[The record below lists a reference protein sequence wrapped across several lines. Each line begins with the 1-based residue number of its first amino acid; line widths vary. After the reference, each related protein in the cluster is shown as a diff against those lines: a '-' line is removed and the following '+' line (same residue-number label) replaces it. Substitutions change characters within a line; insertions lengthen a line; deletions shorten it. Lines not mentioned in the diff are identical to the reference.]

1 MLKKTAVLLVL
12 ASTLLMLIVG
22 VGGSAAAPRSQVS
35 ELTILWAQWPPAD
48 YLQEMGNR
56 YEAETGIKVNV
67 IQEPWGSF
75 YDRMSAE
82 WAAKGD
88 AYDMV
93 VGDSQWLGQGA
104 EQGHYMELTDF
115 MKENGI
121 DTTVTPAT
129 LKYYGEFPANSGRY
143 WALPDRR

>member
-1 MLKKTAVLLVL
+1 
-12 ASTLLMLIVG
+12 
-22 VGGSAAAPRSQVS
+22 
-35 ELTILWAQWPPAD
+35 
-48 YLQEMGNR
+48 MGR
-56 YEAETGIKVNV
+56 
-67 IQEPWGSF
+67 Q
-75 YDRMSAE
+75 
-82 WAAKGD
+82 GD

-115 MKENGI
+115 MKSNGI

-143 WALPDRR
+143 WAYPTEGDAVGWAYRKDRFEDPAEMAAFEAKYGYPLAVPEPGCSCGILPNSSIAQTKTSTVSASTPN